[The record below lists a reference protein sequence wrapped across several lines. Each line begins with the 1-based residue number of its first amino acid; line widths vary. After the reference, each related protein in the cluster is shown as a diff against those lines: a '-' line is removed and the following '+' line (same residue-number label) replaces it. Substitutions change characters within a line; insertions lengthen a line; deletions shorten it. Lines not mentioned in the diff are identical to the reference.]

1 MQETILDFLEECEFV
16 DTSLAGDDLFAIL
29 ESLEGAGEISPTA
42 ASTPKDGTTSSK
54 ELVKNQNYEASS
66 AKKKRKRLE
75 TGKEEED
82 DDDGE
87 GEEEEEEDNKQD
99 GQQKMSHVNVERNR
113 RKQMN
118 EHLTVLRSLM
128 PCFYVKRGDQASIIG
143 GVVEYISEL
152 QQVLQ
157 SLEAKKERKTYAEVL
172 SPRLVPSPRPSPPVL
187 SPRKPPISPRISHQH
202 LLLHP
207 ISPRTPLPTSPYGGH
222 PPQLPLIPQPPR
234 SYSLGDPPPYSP
246 ASSSSSPSVSSNHE
260 SSLINEL
267 VANSKSALA
276 DVEVK
281 FSGANVLLKTVSH
294 KIPGQVMKIIAA
306 LEDLSLEI
314 LQVNINTVEETMLY
328 SFTIKRNQ
336 TKESSL
342 LLLRKMESS
351 GSHGLRRL
359 IRNLHRA
366 TSPTYLEED
375 GTPMIEIPNHVLL
388 KGLENQKEYVIGQL
402 SRCKIP
408 PEGLVNAATAT
419 SADDSVETTP
429 ETNVTNTIVSS
440 SSQDTIP
447 VHDSVEFA
455 SANSEN
461 PSHATKAAQHVEAAD
476 THTSLSVIADESS
489 LPSTMGDQTES
500 HSPATIPS
508 CMAPVTT
515 DPFIFGAVTLPPLDD
530 DNHDFSET
538 QEDEDQVSA
547 SSQRTL
553 RERPVKQS

>member
-328 SFTIKRNQ
+328 SFTIKAR
-336 TKESSL
+336 TFSVF
-342 LLLRKMESS
+342 
-351 GSHGLRRL
+351 
-359 IRNLHRA
+359 
-366 TSPTYLEED
+366 PLETE
-375 GTPMIEIPNHVLL
+375 PP
-388 KGLENQKEYVIGQL
+388 
-402 SRCKIP
+402 IP
-408 PEGLVNAATAT
+408 PPTKDKGYKCDPSLTLPPLLGCW
-419 SADDSVETTP
+419 DKP
-429 ETNVTNTIVSS
+429 LKIVSDVGLNNQPLILPQEKPNKGILPPALKENGELRFPWAAKMNPQS
-440 SSQDTIP
+440 PPCHFPDLP
-447 VHDSVEFA
+447 RGGWDSK
-455 SANSEN
+455 
-461 PSHATKAAQHVEAAD
+461 TKRTQHVEAAD

>member
-1 MQETILDFLEECEFV
+1 MVQTAQRKRELSTRAPPPPSGRLGSAWAWGLGLGAWGLGVELICVEQKGEKIEEGQRVCLYTHRGKSPDHERIWLPPLETLPLCQAQVVTKVTYSWVHPLEEERAFHTRAAAAV
-16 DTSLAGDDLFAIL
+16 RPARLGVGLGL
-29 ESLEGAGEISPTA
+29 GAW
-42 ASTPKDGTTSSK
+42 
-54 ELVKNQNYEASS
+54 
-66 AKKKRKRLE
+66 
-75 TGKEEED
+75 
-82 DDDGE
+82 
-87 GEEEEEEDNKQD
+87 
-99 GQQKMSHVNVERNR
+99 
-113 RKQMN
+113 
-118 EHLTVLRSLM
+118 
-128 PCFYVKRGDQASIIG
+128 GDQASIIG

-328 SFTIKRNQ
+328 SFTIKGDQASIIGGVVEYISELQQVLQSLEAKKERKTYAEVLSPRLVPSPRPSPPVLSPRKPPISPRISHQHLLLHPISPRTPLPTSPYGGHPPQLPLIPQPPRSYSLGDPPPYSPASSSSSPSVSSNH
-336 TKESSL
+336 ESSL
-342 LLLRKMESS
+342 INELVANSKSALADVEVKFS
-351 GSHGLRRL
+351 GA
-359 IRNLHRA
+359 N
-366 TSPTYLEED
+366 
-375 GTPMIEIPNHVLL
+375 VLL
-388 KGLENQKEYVIGQL
+388 KTV
-402 SRCKIP
+402 SHKIP
-408 PEGLVNAATAT
+408 GQVMKIIAALEDLSLEILQVNINT
-419 SADDSVETTP
+419 VE
-429 ETNVTNTIVSS
+429 ETMLYSFTIKVRTN
-440 SSQDTIP
+440 
-447 VHDSVEFA
+447 
-455 SANSEN
+455 
-461 PSHATKAAQHVEAAD
+461 
-476 THTSLSVIADESS
+476 
-489 LPSTMGDQTES
+489 
-500 HSPATIPS
+500 
-508 CMAPVTT
+508 
-515 DPFIFGAVTLPPLDD
+515 
-530 DNHDFSET
+530 NH
-538 QEDEDQVSA
+538 
-547 SSQRTL
+547 
-553 RERPVKQS
+553 PN

>member
-328 SFTIKRNQ
+328 SFTIK
-336 TKESSL
+336 
-342 LLLRKMESS
+342 
-351 GSHGLRRL
+351 
-359 IRNLHRA
+359 
-366 TSPTYLEED
+366 
-375 GTPMIEIPNHVLL
+375 
-388 KGLENQKEYVIGQL
+388 
-402 SRCKIP
+402 
-408 PEGLVNAATAT
+408 
-419 SADDSVETTP
+419 
-429 ETNVTNTIVSS
+429 
-440 SSQDTIP
+440 
-447 VHDSVEFA
+447 
-455 SANSEN
+455 
-461 PSHATKAAQHVEAAD
+461 AAQHVEAAD

>member
-1 MQETILDFLEECEFV
+1 MQETIPDFLEECEFV

-29 ESLEGAGEISPTA
+29 ESLDGAGEISPTA
-42 ASTPKDGTTSSK
+42 TSTPKDGTTSSK

-87 GEEEEEEDNKQD
+87 GEEEEDNKQD

-118 EHLTVLRSLM
+118 ENLTVLRSLM

-172 SPRLVPSPRPSPPVL
+172 SPRPVPSPRPSQPVL
-187 SPRKPPISPRISHQH
+187 SPRKPPLSPRISHHH

-246 ASSSSSPSVSSNHE
+246 ASSSSPSVSSNHE

-267 VANSKSALA
+267 IANSKSALA

-328 SFTIKRNQ
+328 SFTIK
-336 TKESSL
+336 
-342 LLLRKMESS
+342 
-351 GSHGLRRL
+351 
-359 IRNLHRA
+359 
-366 TSPTYLEED
+366 
-375 GTPMIEIPNHVLL
+375 
-388 KGLENQKEYVIGQL
+388 
-402 SRCKIP
+402 
-408 PEGLVNAATAT
+408 
-419 SADDSVETTP
+419 
-429 ETNVTNTIVSS
+429 
-440 SSQDTIP
+440 
-447 VHDSVEFA
+447 
-455 SANSEN
+455 
-461 PSHATKAAQHVEAAD
+461 AAQHVEAAD
-476 THTSLSVIADESS
+476 THTSLSVISDESS

-500 HSPATIPS
+500 LSPATIPS
-508 CMAPVTT
+508 CMAPVTA

-538 QEDEDQVSA
+538 QEDEDQVYA

>member
-328 SFTIKRNQ
+328 SFTIKAR
-336 TKESSL
+336 TFSVF
-342 LLLRKMESS
+342 
-351 GSHGLRRL
+351 
-359 IRNLHRA
+359 
-366 TSPTYLEED
+366 PLETE
-375 GTPMIEIPNHVLL
+375 PP
-388 KGLENQKEYVIGQL
+388 
-402 SRCKIP
+402 IP
-408 PEGLVNAATAT
+408 PPTKDKGYKCDPSLTL
-419 SADDSVETTP
+419 P
-429 ETNVTNTIVSS
+429 PLL
-440 SSQDTIP
+440 DTIP